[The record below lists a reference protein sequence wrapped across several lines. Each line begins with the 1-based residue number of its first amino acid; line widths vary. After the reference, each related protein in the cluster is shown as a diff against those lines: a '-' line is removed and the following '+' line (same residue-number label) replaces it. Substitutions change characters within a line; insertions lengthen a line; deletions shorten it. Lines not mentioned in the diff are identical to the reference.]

1 MSGARV
7 LLVCGVS
14 ARRAEAA
21 GALRAAS
28 CEVIEAAGASEA
40 RDLAGR
46 APDLVLLDLA
56 TPGLDAAALLASLR
70 ETTGAPVLGLGDG
83 LSAEAVRRALDAGV
97 EDVLAWDRLDAE
109 LPARLQSLLRGSARA
124 RNLVREREWLDAAL
138 GVARATA
145 GSLDLDEVLGA
156 VVRAV
161 GDRLGAARCSLI
173 LVDEQ
178 AATGRAVMVADR
190 DEPGSCGLHIDLAGY
205 PELSAAL
212 ARRDVV
218 VVDDAPTS
226 DLLPEPARETLR
238 RGGIRSLLAVPLVTR
253 GAGVGA
259 ILLRIARVRPFS
271 DEDLDFCRVV
281 AASAASA
288 VANSW
293 LHQRALRE
301 REALD
306 RARLE
311 RERVLLA
318 ANATLLRTL
327 RSQDASLQDEDLLSG
342 DPFFLEVLRRALG
355 ESAAEGLPLA
365 VAVLRDRTLR
375 RRPAGEGAEVVA
387 GLVLAARGELPS
399 GGRAILLSSD
409 RVGIVLPGG
418 DAASA
423 RALTRRLVA
432 RYPDLASGLAVV
444 APGEAAPSPEEL
456 LAEAE
461 ATPGDVRPRILVVED
476 ELEVG
481 EILDAFFSAEGRF
494 EVVLARTG
502 ADAIEKARQRPPDVA
517 LLDLEL
523 PDMDGG
529 EVLRA
534 LRRSRKD
541 LPALACSG
549 KRPESAAGAGFSGFF
564 RKPLDVPALV
574 EHVERMLKRQARSGE
589 SC

>member
-1 MSGARV
+1 MSGTAPAARV
-7 LLVCGVS
+7 LLVCGDD
-14 ARRAEAA
+14 ARRAAAA
-21 GALRAAS
+21 GALRALA
-28 CEVIEAAGASEA
+28 CEVAEAPGAPQA
-40 RDLAGR
+40 LGLAGNG
-46 APDLVLLDLA
+46 PDLVLLDLA
-56 TPGLDAAALLASLR
+56 TPGLDAGALLAVLR
-70 ETTGAPVLGLGDG
+70 KTPAGPVLALLDG
-83 LSAEAVRRALDAGV
+83 FTREAVQRALDAGA
-97 EDVLAWDRLDAE
+97 EDVLAWDRLGAE
-109 LPARLQSLLRGSARA
+109 LPARLRALLRGSVLARHLA
-124 RNLVREREWLDAAL
+124 REREWLDAAL
-138 GVARATA
+138 GVARATS

-161 GDRLGAARCSLI
+161 GDRLGAARCSLL
-173 LVDEQ
+173 LVDEA
-178 AATGRAVMVADR
+178 AATGRAVVVADR
-190 DEPGSCGLHIDLAGY
+190 DEPGSGGLAIDLSRY

-212 ARRDVV
+212 SRRDLV

-238 RGGIRSLLAVPLVTR
+238 RRGIRSLLVVPLVTR

-288 VANSW
+288 VHNSW
-293 LHQRALRE
+293 LYQRAVRE

-306 RARLE
+306 RVRVE
-311 RERVLLA
+311 RERALLA

-327 RSQDASLQDEDLLSG
+327 KSQDTSLQDEDLLTG
-342 DPFFLEVLRRALG
+342 EPFFLEMLGRALA
-355 ESAAEGLPLA
+355 EAAAEGSPLA
-365 VAVLRDRTLR
+365 VAVLRDRGLR
-375 RRPAGEGAEVVA
+375 RRPAAEAAEAVA
-387 GLVLAARGELPS
+387 ELVAAARGELPG

-409 RVGIVLPGG
+409 RVGLVVPGG
-418 DAASA
+418 DAAGA
-423 RALTRRLVA
+423 RTVTRRLIE
-432 RYPDLASGLAVV
+432 RHPDLAAGLAV
-444 APGEAAPSPEEL
+444 ATPGEAARTPEEL
-456 LAEAE
+456 LAAAE
-461 ATPGDVRPRILVVED
+461 AAPGDARPRILVVED
-476 ELEVG
+476 EPEVG

-502 ADAIEKARQRPPDVA
+502 ADAIEKARERPPDVA

-529 EVLRA
+529 EVLQA

-564 RKPLDVPALV
+564 KKPLDMAALV
-574 EHVERMLKRQARSGE
+574 DHVERMLKRRI
-589 SC
+589 